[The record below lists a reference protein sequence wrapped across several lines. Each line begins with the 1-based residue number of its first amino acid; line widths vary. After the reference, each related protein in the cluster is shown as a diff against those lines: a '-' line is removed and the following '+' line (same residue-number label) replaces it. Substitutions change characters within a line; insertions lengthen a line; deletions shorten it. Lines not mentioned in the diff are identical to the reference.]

1 MHSRGVSGVAVLAMA
16 MLGAAPASAPL
27 GRDLVV
33 VRDGSSRTV
42 PVVTQFGYQATPA
55 AGLAASLG
63 YTWQAEAMVVDG
75 ATLRFVAGSPFF
87 SFGDKIHQLP
97 NPVYRY
103 GSQLMVPVSWAL
115 DWLPGAL
122 PSRWRSMD
130 GRLVEL
136 PAAPS
141 GSSAASRTDGR
152 SPWLV
157 VIDAGHGGADPGA
170 IGVNGT
176 REKDVTLRIARLLQE
191 RLKREHGVTVVM
203 TRDRDTLVALADR
216 PRVPQLRGYDRAPD
230 LFLSIHGNSM
240 PKKPSS
246 TRGFETYFLAV
257 AKTSEAR
264 QVAMREN
271 QSLKFESDS
280 QPDTGEL
287 DPLQFMLSDL
297 ESAGNLRESSLL
309 ATSVNRSMRMT
320 LSGNGR
326 GVKQAGFWV
335 LVGASMPAALVEV
348 GYLSNPSDERQ
359 LRSSTYQAKIADAL
373 ADGIMNYLVGYG
385 QRVWSSQEAGG

>member
-1 MHSRGVSGVAVLAMA
+1 M
-16 MLGAAPASAPL
+16 
-27 GRDLVV
+27 DLVV
-33 VRDGSSRTV
+33 VRDGSTRTV
-42 PVVTQFGYQATPA
+42 PVVTQLGYPAAPA

-63 YTWQAEAMVVDG
+63 YTWQGEAMVLDG
-75 ATLRFVAGSPFF
+75 ATVRFAAGSPFF
-87 SFGDKIHQLP
+87 LFGDKIYQLP

-115 DWLPGAL
+115 DWLPSAL
-122 PSRWRSMD
+122 PTRWRSMD

-136 PAAPS
+136 PATPS
-141 GSSAASRTDGR
+141 STTATPRSDSR

-176 REKDVTLRIARLLQE
+176 REKDVTLTIARLLE
-191 RLKREHGVTVVM
+191 NRLKRERGVTVVM

-216 PRVPQLRGYDRAPD
+216 PRVLQLGRYDRAPD

-246 TRGFETYFLAV
+246 TSGFETYFLAV
-257 AKTSEAR
+257 AKTNEAR

-271 QSLKFESDS
+271 LSLKFESASEADA
-280 QPDTGEL
+280 GEL

-297 ESAGNLRESSLL
+297 ESTGNLRESSLL
-309 ATSVNRSMRMT
+309 ASSVNRSMQMT
-320 LSGNGR
+320 LSGHSR

-348 GYLSNPSDERQ
+348 GYLSNPSDERR

-373 ADGIMNYLVGYG
+373 ADGIVNYLAGYG
-385 QRVWSSQEAGG
+385 QRVWSSHEAGG